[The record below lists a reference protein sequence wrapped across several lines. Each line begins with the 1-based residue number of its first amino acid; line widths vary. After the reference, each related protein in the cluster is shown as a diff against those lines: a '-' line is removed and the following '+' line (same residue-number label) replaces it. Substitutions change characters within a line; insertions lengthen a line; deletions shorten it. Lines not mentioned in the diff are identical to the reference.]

1 MRSKV
6 FNILPIFCL
15 LAVVSVAQHRL
26 SGVIRSEEDST
37 AVGECIVYLNDG
49 VRSAPADKGGRFVFE
64 DVPNGKYILHFSVIG
79 FKYQKEE
86 VTLSNADLNFTTYLK
101 PFSEVLQEVMITDAS
116 SNFGVT
122 RMRSVENMGIFE
134 GKKSEVIVPE
144 KLVANLATNNARQ
157 VYARVAGLNIWEN
170 DGAGIQ
176 LSIGGRGLDPNR
188 TSNFNVRQNGYDI
201 SADALGYPESY
212 YTPPTEGM
220 GKIQIVRGAAS
231 LQFGT
236 QFGGLIN
243 FSMKRPVPDKKIE
256 LAASQTVGSFGF
268 YNAFTSL
275 SGTVNKLSYY
285 TFFQYK
291 RGDGWRENSHFDNHT
306 FYANVNYAVTEK
318 TTLGIDV
325 TQMGYLAQ
333 QPGGLTDEMFKE
345 NPRQTNRE
353 RNWFQVNWNMLALH
367 VDHKFSPSSEFNLRA
382 FGLLANRYSV
392 GFRPNRVA
400 TIDDNNER
408 DLIKGDF
415 ENWGMEARYMK
426 RYHIKKVSSVLL
438 IGGRYYHGLNH
449 STQGLGSTG
458 SNADFEYIN
467 SEEYITYDYRF
478 PNRNVSAFLENIL
491 YVNDKLSFTP
501 GVRFEYINT
510 KANGFYGTI
519 FKDLAGNIIDVTQ
532 TSEQRT
538 DGRKF
543 ILAGLGVSYKPT
555 PFVDIYSNISQNYRS
570 ITFNDMRIS
579 NPSLV
584 IDPDMED
591 ERGYSIDLGVR
602 SEQTSLFNYDV
613 SVFYLNYD
621 NRIGEVQFYDEY
633 NRVMRRRGNIGQAI
647 IQGIEAYGEADV
659 LGLLY
664 TKESPW
670 TGILFNNVAFIHSNY
685 KSSEAPGITGN
696 EVEFVP
702 AVNLKSGLRIGY
714 KNLKGSFQYSYLS
727 RQYSD
732 ATNAVDGGVS
742 AVIGEIPAYGVM
754 DLTISFT
761 YKKFGIETSV
771 NNLADK
777 MYYTRRATGYPGPG
791 ILPSDGRSFFVTLKA
806 KI

>member
-1 MRSKV
+1 MKSKA
-6 FNILPIFCL
+6 FNILCL
-15 LAVVSVAQHRL
+15 CLITMVSVAQHRL
-26 SGVIRSEEDST
+26 SGVVRSQEDSV
-37 AVGECIVYLNDG
+37 ALNECIVYLNDG
-49 VRSAPADKGGRFVFE
+49 GKSAPTDKAGRYVFE
-64 DVPNGKYILHFSVIG
+64 DLPNGKYTLHFTGTG
-79 FKYQKEE
+79 FKYLKEE
-86 VTLSNADLNFTTYLK
+86 VVISDADQHVRSYLK
-101 PFSEVLQEVMITDAS
+101 PFSEVLQELTITDAS
-116 SNFGVT
+116 DNFGVT
-122 RMRSVENMGIFE
+122 RMRAVESMGIYE

-212 YTPPTEGM
+212 YTPPTEGI

-243 FSMKRPVPDKKIE
+243 FSMKRPVTDKKIE
-256 LAASQTVGSFGF
+256 LTASQTVGSFGF

-275 SGTVNKLSYY
+275 SGTVNKVSYY

-306 FYANVNYAVTEK
+306 FYANINYAITEN
-318 TTLGIDV
+318 TRIGVDI

-333 QPGGLTDEMFKE
+333 QPGGLTDEMFE
-345 NPRQTNRE
+345 VNPSQTNRE
-353 RNWFQVNWNMLALH
+353 RNWFQVNWNLFALH
-367 VDHKFSPSSEFNLRA
+367 LDHKFSSSSELNLRA

-400 TIDDNNER
+400 TIDDNSER

-415 ENWGMEARYMK
+415 ENWGTEARYMK
-426 RYHIKKVSSVLL
+426 RYKIKKSQAVLL
-438 IGGRYYHGLNH
+438 IGGRYYHGFNH

-458 SNADFEYIN
+458 SNADFEYVN
-467 SEEYITYDYRF
+467 SDEYITYDYRF
-478 PNRNVSAFLENIL
+478 PNQNVSAFLENIL
-491 YVNDKLSFTP
+491 YMNDKLSFTP
-501 GVRFEYINT
+501 GIRFEYINT

-519 FKDLAGNIIDVTQ
+519 FKDLAGNIIDVTR
-532 TSEQRT
+532 TEEQRT
-538 DGRKF
+538 DARSF
-543 ILAGLGVSYKPT
+543 ILAGLGVSYKPI

-591 ERGYSIDLGVR
+591 ERGYSIDVGVR

-621 NRIGEVQFYDEY
+621 NRIGEVQFYDEN

-659 LGLLY
+659 LAL
-664 TKESPW
+664 TNAKESPW
-670 TGILFNNVAFIHSNY
+670 SGVVFSNIAFIHSNY

-696 EVEFVP
+696 NVEFVP
-702 AVNLKSGLRIGY
+702 AVNLKSGVRIGY

-727 RQYSD
+727 KQYSD

-742 AVIGEIPAYGVM
+742 AVIGEIPAYAVM
-754 DLTISFT
+754 DVTLSYT
-761 YKKFGIETSV
+761 YKKFGIETSI

-791 ILPSDGRSFFVTLKA
+791 ILPSDGRGFFVTLKA